1 VAVVPELG
9 LPLKLWL
16 KPERMPAGMTIDSL
30 KDDENPGDEICAGMG
45 DVLGPLIGDIMLLG
59 GRFWNGCPGLLG
71 GAGMGAVL
79 GPLFG
84 GPGLP
89 VGGFWS
95 GVAGLLGGP
104 SRNAGGGRLFLRP
117 GLPDGPFWNARGGR
131 LFLCTKLR
139 VCQSIHRRCVRVC
152 ARVFLKHGRKAQLST
167 WTANTASAELRLA
180 S

>member
-1 VAVVPELG
+1 MALEQRKDGTRQDAPQGIWRRTAPGDVAVVPELG

-71 GAGMGAVL
+71 G
-79 GPLFG
+79 
-84 GPGLP
+84 
-89 VGGFWS
+89 
-95 GVAGLLGGP
+95 P

-117 GLPDGPFWNARGGR
+117 GLPDGPFWNARGGQAIPLHEAAR
-131 LFLCTKLR
+131 MPVNSPA
-139 VCQSIHRRCVRVC
+139 VCACVC
-152 ARVFLKHGRKAQLST
+152 ARVSQTR
-167 WTANTASAELRLA
+167 AEGAAEYLDGEYGI

>member
-1 VAVVPELG
+1 
-9 LPLKLWL
+9 
-16 KPERMPAGMTIDSL
+16 MTIDSL

-59 GRFWNGCPGLLG
+59 GRFWNGCP
-71 GAGMGAVL
+71 
-79 GPLFG
+79 
-84 GPGLP
+84 
-89 VGGFWS
+89 
-95 GVAGLLGGP
+95 GLLGGP